1 MVAGTSRGDDPPG
14 QARDLL
20 SLLGERPAE
29 LMARAR
35 GILAGEPGPYQGSV
49 ARQAI
54 GMVLREWGDLDA
66 GIRELQTALH
76 LARVARSADRQA
88 DVLAAL
94 GVALV
99 YRGRSGRGLAAFGAA
114 LGLVSGPAA
123 GRVLVRRGIA
133 LWVLGKHPEA
143 RGDLSRSV
151 RLLHSGDDTV
161 WLARALT
168 ARSLVHLACG
178 ASARASADL
187 SGAERLFA
195 TTHQAVEVAYTW
207 HNRGLVAFRS
217 GDLPRALSCLDEA
230 ERRYS
235 ALGVPVP

>member
-1 MVAGTSRGDDPPG
+1 
-14 QARDLL
+14 
-20 SLLGERPAE
+20 
-29 LMARAR
+29 
-35 GILAGEPGPYQGSV
+35 
-49 ARQAI
+49 
-54 GMVLREWGDLDA
+54 
-66 GIRELQTALH
+66 
-76 LARVARSADRQA
+76 
-88 DVLAAL
+88 
-94 GVALV
+94 
-99 YRGRSGRGLAAFGAA
+99 
-114 LGLVSGPAA
+114 
-123 GRVLVRRGIA
+123 RGIA

-235 ALGVPVP
+235 ALGVPVPDLTIDRCAVLLAAGLPDDALGQADDAVRRFSGHGGQATK